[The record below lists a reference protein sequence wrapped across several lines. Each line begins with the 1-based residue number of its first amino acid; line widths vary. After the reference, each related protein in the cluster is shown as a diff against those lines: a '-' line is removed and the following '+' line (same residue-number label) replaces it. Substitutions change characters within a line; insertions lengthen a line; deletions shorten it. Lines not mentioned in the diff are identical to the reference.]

1 MIVTVVRKGAGK
13 VQPML
18 NIKTPLL
25 ILAVLVILF
34 ILFSPRPEGLT
45 REGQGALAILAMCFI
60 LWTTA
65 AIPLSVT
72 SIVAIALLPLLGVMG
87 ESEAFSLFGNPAV
100 FFILGAFILAG
111 GMMASGLSSRLA
123 VVFLRRFEKSPR
135 RLLSGIILSCAFM
148 ALWMPAHAVAAFMFP
163 IVLEIAR
170 ALDLRPR
177 ESNYGKALFLSL
189 AWGCV
194 VGGVATLLGG
204 ARNALA
210 IAILSEK
217 YGMAISFRQWFMAVF
232 PVTLILVA
240 VVHLVVFRFFRPE
253 IDDVRAARDVLERKV
268 RELGRMSA
276 TEKKVLV
283 VMLITVVFWVVLSER
298 LGLAAIA
305 ILGASALFIT
315 HAMTWHDVEKYVNWG
330 VILMYGGAIALAKA
344 LEITGAARWLVT
356 SFLEPY
362 QFGPFA
368 MLAILSL
375 ISITLTE
382 AMSNAAVVALVLPI
396 AFELLDTGTQL
407 SPIAAV
413 FAVAVPAGLAF
424 TLPIGT
430 PPNAI
435 AYSARYHRLRDSLR
449 VGVLLNVV
457 ALLAFLVIARFY
469 WPHLGIF

>member
-1 MIVTVVRKGAGK
+1 MRARVSH
-13 VQPML
+13 MF
-18 NIKTPLL
+18 NIKTLLL

-34 ILFSPRPEGLT
+34 ILFSPTPEGLT
-45 REGQGALAILAMCFI
+45 RQGQSALAILAMCFI

-72 SIVAIALLPLLGVMG
+72 SLVAIALLPLLGVMG
-87 ESEAFSLFGNPAV
+87 EGEAFSLFGNRAV

-111 GMMASGLSSRLA
+111 GMMASGLSSRMALI
-123 VVFLRRFEKSPR
+123 FLGRFEKSPKW
-135 RLLSGIILSCAFM
+135 LLSGIILSCAFM
-148 ALWMPAHAVAAFMFP
+148 AFWMPAHAVAAFMFP

-170 ALDLRPR
+170 ALNLRPR
-177 ESNYGKALFLSL
+177 ESNYGKALFLSM

-210 IAILSEK
+210 IGILSEK
-217 YGMAISFRQWFMAVF
+217 YGMTISFSDWFLAVF
-232 PVTLILVA
+232 PVTFILVF
-240 VVHLVVFRFFRPE
+240 VVHLVVFRFFKSE
-253 IDDVRAARDVLERKV
+253 ITDVKPAREVLERKV
-268 RELGRMSA
+268 RELGRMST

-283 VMLITVVFWVVLSER
+283 VMLITVAFWVFLSDR
-298 LGLAAIA
+298 LGLATIA
-305 ILGASALFIT
+305 ILGAAALFII

-330 VILMYGGAIALAKA
+330 VILMYGGAIALATA
-344 LEITGAARWLVT
+344 LESTGAAKWLVT
-356 SFLEPY
+356 TFLASH
-362 QFGPFA
+362 QFSPFA
-368 MLAILSL
+368 LLAIIGF
-375 ISITLTE
+375 ISIVLTE

-396 AFELLDTGTQL
+396 AFELLETGSGL
-407 SPIAAV
+407 SPVATV

-449 VGVLLNVV
+449 VGIILNIV
-457 ALLAFLVIARFY
+457 ALLTFLLVARFY

>member
-1 MIVTVVRKGAGK
+1 
-13 VQPML
+13 ML
-18 NIKTPLL
+18 NIKSPFIVLAVVV
-25 ILAVLVILF
+25 ILAIL
-34 ILFSPRPEGLT
+34 LSPTPDGLT
-45 REGQGALAILAMCFI
+45 RQGQSALAILAMCFI

-72 SIVAIALLPLLGVMG
+72 SLVAIALLPLLGVMREG
-87 ESEAFSLFGNPAV
+87 EAFSLFGNRAV

-111 GMMASGLSSRLA
+111 GMMASGLSTRIALL
-123 VVFLRRFEKSPR
+123 FLRRFDRSPKS
-135 RLLSGIILSCAFM
+135 LLSGIVLSCAFM
-148 ALWMPAHAVAAFMFP
+148 ALWMPEHAVAAFMFP

-177 ESNYGKALFLSL
+177 ESNYGKALFLSM

-210 IAILSEK
+210 IGILAEK
-217 YGMAISFRQWFMAVF
+217 YGQSISFTEWVVAVF
-232 PVTLILVA
+232 PVTAILVV
-240 VVHLVVFRFFRPE
+240 VVHVVVFRFFKPE
-253 IDDVRAARDVLERKV
+253 IDDVKPARDVLETKV
-268 RELGRMSA
+268 GQLGAMSS
-276 TEKKVLV
+276 TEKRVLA
-283 VMLITVVFWVVLSER
+283 VMLVTVVFWVVFSGS
-298 LGLAAIA
+298 LGLATIA
-305 ILGASALFIT
+305 IMGAAALFIIQ
-315 HAMTWHDVEKYVNWG
+315 AMTWHDVEKYVNWG

-344 LEITGAARWLVT
+344 LEITGAAKWLVT

-362 QFGPFA
+362 RLGPFA
-368 MLAILSL
+368 LLAVIGL
-375 ISITLTE
+375 ISIILTE
-382 AMSNAAVVALVLPI
+382 AMSNAAVVALVLPV
-396 AFELLDTGTQL
+396 AFELLDAGKGL

-449 VGVLLNVV
+449 VGVLLNII
-457 ALLAFLVIARFY
+457 ALLTFLAVARFY
-469 WPHLGIF
+469 WPHLGIFLGDG

>member
-1 MIVTVVRKGAGK
+1 MF
-13 VQPML
+13 
-18 NIKTPLL
+18 NIKIPLL
-25 ILAVLVILF
+25 ILAIIVIFL
-34 ILFSPRPEGLT
+34 ILFSPTPEGLT
-45 REGQGALAILAMCFI
+45 REGQSALAILAMCFI
-60 LWTTA
+60 LWTSA

-72 SIVAIALLPLLGVMG
+72 SLVAIALLPLLGVMG
-87 ESEAFSLFGNPAV
+87 EGEAFSLFGNRAV

-111 GMMASGLSSRLA
+111 GMMASGLSTRIAL
-123 VVFLRRFEKSPR
+123 VFLRHFDRSPKW
-135 RLLSGIILSCAFM
+135 LLSGIVLSCAFM

-177 ESNYGKALFLSL
+177 ESNYGKALFLSM

-210 IAILSEK
+210 IGILAEK
-217 YGMAISFRQWFMAVF
+217 YGMSISFSEWVIAVF
-232 PVTLILVA
+232 PVTIILAV
-240 VVHLVVFRFFRPE
+240 VVHLVVFRFFKPE
-253 IDDVRAARDVLERKV
+253 INDVKAAREVLERKV
-268 RELGRMSA
+268 AEIGGMST

-283 VMLITVVFWVVLSER
+283 VMIVTEVFWVLLSDK
-298 LGLAAIA
+298 LGLATIA
-305 ILGASALFIT
+305 ILGAAALFII

-344 LEITGAARWLVT
+344 LEITGAAKWLVT

-368 MLAILSL
+368 LLAVIGL
-375 ISITLTE
+375 ISIILTE

-396 AFELLDTGTQL
+396 AFELLETGSGL

-449 VGVLLNVV
+449 VGILLNII
-457 ALLAFLVIARFY
+457 ALLTFLLVARFY

>member
-1 MIVTVVRKGAGK
+1 
-13 VQPML
+13 ML
-18 NIKTPLL
+18 SVKTPLL
-25 ILAVLVILF
+25 ILAVLVTLF
-34 ILFSPRPEGLT
+34 ILFSPTPEGLT
-45 REGQGALAILAMCFI
+45 KEGQSALAILAMCFI

-72 SIVAIALLPLLGVMG
+72 SLVALALLPLLGVMPEG
-87 ESEAFSLFGNPAV
+87 EAFSLFGNSAV

-111 GMMASGLSSRLA
+111 GMMASGLSSRMAL
-123 VVFLRRFEKSPR
+123 VFLGRFEKSPR
-135 RLLSGIILSCAFM
+135 WLLSGIIISCAFM

-177 ESNYGKALFLSL
+177 ESNYGKALFLSM

-210 IAILSEK
+210 IGILFEK
-217 YGMAISFRQWFMAVF
+217 FGMTISFADWFLAVF
-232 PVTLILVA
+232 PLTLIMVF
-240 VVHLVVFRFFRPE
+240 VVHLVVFRFFKPE
-253 IDDVRAARDVLERKV
+253 IDDVKPAREVLERKV
-268 RELGRMSA
+268 RELGRMSV
-276 TEKKVLV
+276 TEKKVMV
-283 VMLITVVFWVVLSER
+283 VMLITVGFWVFFSDR
-298 LGLAAIA
+298 MGLAVIA
-305 ILGASALFIT
+305 ILGATALFVV
-315 HAMTWHDVEKYVNWG
+315 HAITWHDVEKYVNWG

-344 LEITGAARWLVT
+344 LEITGAARWLVST
-356 SFLEPY
+356 FLASH

-368 MLAILSL
+368 LLALVGL
-375 ISITLTE
+375 ISIVLTE

-396 AFELLDTGTQL
+396 AFELLETGTGL
-407 SPIAAV
+407 SPVAAV

-435 AYSARYHRLRDSLR
+435 AYSARYHRLRDSLKA
-449 VGVLLNVV
+449 GILLNII
-457 ALLAFLVIARFY
+457 ALLTFLLIARFY

>member
-1 MIVTVVRKGAGK
+1 MAYPRGRLRAK
-13 VQPML
+13 VSHMH
-18 NIKTPLL
+18 NVKIPLL
-25 ILAVLVILF
+25 ILAVFVILI
-34 ILFSPRPEGLT
+34 ILFSPTPEGLS
-45 REGQGALAILAMCFI
+45 REGQSALAILAMCFI

-72 SIVAIALLPLLGVMG
+72 SLVAIALLPLLGVMSEG
-87 ESEAFSLFGNPAV
+87 EAFALFGNRAV

-111 GMMASGLSSRLA
+111 GMMASGLSSRIALI
-123 VVFLRRFEKSPR
+123 FLRRFEKSPR
-135 RLLSGIILSCAFM
+135 WLISGIILSCAFM

-177 ESNYGKALFLSL
+177 LSNYGKALFLSM

-217 YGMAISFRQWFMAVF
+217 YAMSISFSEWVIAVF
-232 PVTLILVA
+232 PVTAILL
-240 VVHLVVFRFFRPE
+240 VVIHLVVFRFFRPE
-253 IDDVRAARDVLERKV
+253 IDDVRPAREVLERKV
-268 RELGRMSA
+268 KELGRMST
-276 TEKKVLV
+276 TEKKVLI

-298 LGLAAIA
+298 LGLATIA
-305 ILGASALFIT
+305 ILGAAALFIA
-315 HAMTWHDVEKYVNWG
+315 HAITWHDVEKYVNWG

-344 LEITGAARWLVT
+344 LEITGAARWLVA
-356 SFLEPY
+356 SFLMPHD
-362 QFGPFA
+362 FGPFA
-368 MLAILSL
+368 LLAIIGL
-375 ISITLTE
+375 ISIILTE

-396 AFELLDTGTQL
+396 AFELLEAGSNL

-435 AYSARYHRLRDSLR
+435 AYSARYHRLRDSLKA
-449 VGVLLNVV
+449 GVLLNII
-457 ALLAFLVIARFY
+457 ALLTFLFIARFY
-469 WPHLGIF
+469 WPHLGVF